1 MTTDIVKI
9 SLEELDQRSR
19 RRLPNKLKAGL
30 VMLGGFVLVAVF
42 APMISPYNPNELVAS
57 PLQDPSLAHLLGT
70 DPLGRDVLSRLI
82 HATRVDL
89 PLALIVVILSATVG
103 TVAGGIAA
111 YRGGFADAVLNGLS
125 SLVQSFPVYVLL
137 IAVVFA
143 LGPGATSLVVGYL
156 IINWVFYARIVRG
169 EVLRIK
175 GLDYVHAARGSGASG
190 ARLLFLHI
198 FPNASRQV
206 LVFMS
211 IDIVLAVG
219 TIATFSFF
227 GIGVQAPTAE
237 WGAMVAS
244 GAQYLTT
251 DPLPAIFPG
260 LAMMGLGL
268 TFALIGDG
276 LDDHLG
282 VW

>member
-1 MTTDIVKI
+1 MTAVTEAPLQEFDD
-9 SLEELDQRSR
+9 SFRQ
-19 RRLPNKLKAGL
+19 RLPYKLKVGL
-30 VMLGGFVLVAVF
+30 VLLSGFVLVAVL
-42 APMISPYNPNELVAS
+42 APVLAPFDPTKLVAP
-57 PLQDPSLAHLLGT
+57 PLEPPSSTHLLGT
-70 DPLGRDVLSRLI
+70 DPLGRDVLSRII
-82 HATRVDL
+82 HATRIDL
-89 PLALIVVILSATVG
+89 PLSVLVVVLSAAVG

-111 YRGGFADAVLNGLS
+111 YRGGFADTILNGLS
-125 SLVQSFPVYVLL
+125 SLVQSFPTYVLL

-143 LGPGATSLVVGYL
+143 LGPGARSLVVGYI
-156 IINWVFYARIVRG
+156 IINWVIYARIVRG
-169 EVLRIK
+169 EVLRVK
-175 GLDYVHAARGSGASG
+175 GLDYVHAARGSGTSG
-190 ARLLFLHI
+190 VRLLFLHI
-198 FPNASRQV
+198 FPNATRQL
-206 LVFMS
+206 LVYMS
-211 IDIVLAVG
+211 IDIVLAIG

-260 LAMMGLGL
+260 FAMIALGL

-282 VW
+282 V

>member
-1 MTTDIVKI
+1 MTAAAEAPLQEFDER
-9 SLEELDQRSR
+9 LR
-19 RRLPNKLKAGL
+19 RRLPNKLIAGL
-30 VMLGGFVLVAVF
+30 VMLAGFVFVAAL
-42 APMISPYNPNELVAS
+42 APVIAPYDPNGLVAS
-57 PLQDPSLAHLLGT
+57 PLEDPSSTHLLGT
-70 DPLGRDVLSRLI
+70 DPLGRDVLSRII

-89 PLALIVVILSATVG
+89 PLAVIVVVLSAAVG

-111 YRGGFADAVLNGLS
+111 YRGGFADSLLNGIG
-125 SLVQSFPVYVLL
+125 SLVQAFPVYVLL

-143 LGPGATSLVVGYL
+143 LGPGARSLVIGYL
-156 IINWVFYARIVRG
+156 VINWVVYARIVRG

-175 GLDYVHAARGSGASG
+175 GNDYVDAARGSGTSG
-190 ARLLFLHI
+190 VRLLFVHI

-206 LVFMS
+206 LVYMS
-211 IDIVLAVG
+211 SDVVLAIG

-244 GAQYLTT
+244 SQLYLTT
-251 DPLPAIFPG
+251 DPLQAIFPG
-260 LAMMGLGL
+260 LAMIALGL

-282 VW
+282 V